1 MKPWPLVL
9 GMIVLLAVVCSPV
22 LAITKSEIFPQ
33 YQRGFPLS
41 SIPTP
46 PTLIPWGHMPIPPAP
61 TIDPTPPAALLT
73 VTSDPAGAMVSLDG
87 MERGITPVTIT
98 GLSTGLHKLT
108 VTLSGYQD
116 YSTWVRISIDK
127 TKTVHATLKVKGGST
142 PVPTTVPTTAPTQR
156 PLNPWNP
163 NSVPIP
169 TLPPSSGGT
178 GSILVTSTPT
188 GAEVYLGGVYKGTT
202 PITVTGVSVGNHQL
216 KVSKKLGI
224 QDYSRRVCFF
234 LEEEK
239 YKGVRNIHV
248 NLFLPSDYDG
258 CSVDGKPNIYLYS
271 DHDLTAQVRLMPEGA
286 IIVSDPVYQPGM
298 GWQAAIWNGSLNGKG
313 DFLFYEGLV
322 PDSKWQKREGYV
334 IRATY
339 RGQDMAFML
348 GQYGFNEKETAE
360 FIDYWVSH
368 LPGDVDYVFYPQE
381 TEAVEQVMPLII
393 SPEPDHV
400 MRIHFY
406 AEPRVSTP
414 EPVTS
419 PEKIVREGFYVV
431 EWGVIVKDR

>member
-9 GMIVLLAVVCSPV
+9 GMIVLLAVVCSPG
-22 LAITKSEIFPQ
+22 LAIPKSEIFPQ

-41 SIPTP
+41 PIPIP
-46 PTLIPWGHMPIPPAP
+46 PTLIPWGHMPTPPAP
-61 TIDPTPPAALLT
+61 TPTQTPREDPT
-73 VTSDPAGAMVSLDG
+73 
-87 MERGITPVTIT
+87 
-98 GLSTGLHKLT
+98 
-108 VTLSGYQD
+108 
-116 YSTWVRISIDK
+116 
-127 TKTVHATLKVKGGST
+127 
-142 PVPTTVPTTAPTQR
+142 
-156 PLNPWNP
+156 WNP
-163 NSVPIP
+163 DSLYHDISFILPTP
-169 TLPPSSGGT
+169 TLTPSSGGP
-178 GSILVTSTPT
+178 GSISVTSTPT
-188 GAEVYLGGVYKGTT
+188 RAEVYLDGTYKGTT
-202 PITVTGVSVGNHQL
+202 PITLSGIPFGIHFL
-216 KVSKKLGI
+216 KFCKKYGY
-224 QDYSRRVCFF
+224 QDYSKTGCIF
-234 LEEEK
+234 LEEENRK
-239 YKGVRNIHV
+239 IHV
-248 NLFLPSDYDG
+248 NLFRSSYHDEWDLCEDG
-258 CSVDGKPNIYLYS
+258 RYSVDAKPNIYLYS

-322 PDSKWQKREGYV
+322 PNSKWQKREGYV

-368 LPGDVDYVFYPQE
+368 LPRDVDYVFYPQE

-406 AEPRVSTP
+406 AEPLVSTP

-431 EWGVIVKDR
+431 EWGVMVKDK